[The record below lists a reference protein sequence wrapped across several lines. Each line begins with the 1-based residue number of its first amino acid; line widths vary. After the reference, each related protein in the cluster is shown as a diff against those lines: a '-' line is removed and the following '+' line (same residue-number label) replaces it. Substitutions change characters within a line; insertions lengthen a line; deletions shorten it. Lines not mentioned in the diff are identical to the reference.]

1 MKLFRVSFLTI
12 CLLSSCSDKAQKPTS
27 TIEKK
32 LKSTIISEKIPS
44 QDEIAKMLQLKKVEK
59 NVTFDKDK
67 FTLPFN
73 IKMKAKNRAESLFL
87 WQLGDLELNS
97 ESDNFFAFGFE
108 DELKYKDE
116 NIDQGAMNLVWT
128 DKLDAVTIAK
138 VKEQLKDVDAIY
150 YSDNESIIYRERGS
164 VNSVYF
170 KYLKDKK
177 AFALFFSS
185 NDHFSFELEIPQKLE
200 LAISQLSLAKNFF
213 KSEPTSIAKDWDA
226 YEKSLN
232 GLDLEVVKETK
243 SELAKSLESAKEKQF
258 SKLKLMSMEV
268 MPIVTDATKSWTS
281 LQNYYSKK
289 IKDIDENLFP
299 NAEYYS
305 FAKYK
310 NYKVEY
316 SDGDAMILELT
327 DVFDHVAYAAILKTK
342 IQNKEVLLATQ
353 NISNWVNDR
362 HSKEM
367 AYFYLAMFRHFSK

>member
-1 MKLFRVSFLTI
+1 
-12 CLLSSCSDKAQKPTS
+12 
-27 TIEKK
+27 
-32 LKSTIISEKIPS
+32 
-44 QDEIAKMLQLKKVEK
+44 
-59 NVTFDKDK
+59 
-67 FTLPFN
+67 
-73 IKMKAKNRAESLFL
+73 
-87 WQLGDLELNS
+87 
-97 ESDNFFAFGFE
+97 
-108 DELKYKDE
+108 
-116 NIDQGAMNLVWT
+116 MNLVWT
-128 DKLDAVTIAK
+128 DKEDAVTIEK
-138 VKEQLKDVDAIY
+138 VKKQLKDVDAIY
-150 YSDNESIIYRERGS
+150 YSDNESVIYRERGS

-177 AFALFFSS
+177 AFALFFLS

-213 KSEPTSIAKDWDA
+213 RTEPTSLPKDWEA

-232 GLDLEVVKETK
+232 SLDLETVKETK
-243 SELAKSLESAKEKQF
+243 TELTKSLKSAKEKEF

-268 MPIVTDATKSWTS
+268 MPISTDATKAWST

-289 IKDIDENLFP
+289 IKEVDENIFP

-310 NYKVEY
+310 SFRVEY
-316 SDGDAMILELT
+316 SDADAMILELT

-342 IQNKEVLLATQ
+342 IQNKDVLLATQ
-353 NISNWVNDR
+353 NISNWVNDQ

>member
-1 MKLFRVSFLTI
+1 MKVLSASFLAI
-12 CLLSSCSDKAQKPTS
+12 CLLSSCSDKAQKPNS
-27 TIEKK
+27 TIEKVVK
-32 LKSTIISEKIPS
+32 FSTTSDKIPT
-44 QDEIAKMLQLKKVEK
+44 QEEIEKMLQVKKVEK
-59 NVTFDKDK
+59 SLTFDKDK
-67 FTLPFN
+67 LTLPFN
-73 IKMKAKNRAESLFL
+73 IEMKAKNGGESLFL

-97 ESDNFFAFGFE
+97 QSGNFFSFGFE
-108 DELKYKDE
+108 DELKYKF
-116 NIDQGAMNLVWT
+116 NNLGQGAMNIVWT
-128 DKLDAVTIAK
+128 DKQDAVTIAK
-138 VKEQLKDVDAIY
+138 VKDQLKDVDAIY
-150 YSDNESIIYRERGS
+150 YSDNESLIYRERGS

-213 KSEPTSIAKDWDA
+213 KSEPTSIAKDWES

-232 GLDLEVVKETK
+232 SLNLETVKETK
-243 SELAKSLESAKEKQF
+243 SELAKTLESAKEKQF

-268 MPIVTDATKSWTS
+268 MPIAIDGGKTWAT

-289 IKDIDENLFP
+289 IKEIDGNIFP
-299 NAEYYS
+299 NSEYS

-316 SDGDAMILELT
+316 SDADAMILELT
-327 DVFDHVAYAAILKTK
+327 DVFDHVAYAAIFKTK
-342 IQNKEVLLATQ
+342 IQNKEVLLATK
-353 NISNWVNDR
+353 NISNWVNDQ